1 MMLGGAA
8 VDSLLPLM
16 ATAVAVP
23 YDEAEHGTLPLP
35 TALRASPASTH
46 VDETES
52 VNSDAT
58 IPPSPLAAE
67 QYDSEEY

>member
-1 MMLGGAA
+1 
-8 VDSLLPLM
+8 M

-23 YDEAEHGTLPLP
+23 YDE
-35 TALRASPASTH
+35 
-46 VDETES
+46 ES
-52 VNSDAT
+52 VDSDAT